1 MRPGRQRA
9 AVVAALL
16 LFVQALPA
24 RAEDVDEKQ
33 ADVQQKL
40 ATERANLA
48 LLRSKRLS
56 VLELLELMEKLS
68 QVSTARAKAVDGQI
82 KTLRKRIEVAERI
95 QAVADRTLSM
105 QLSRLAPRLTVMYR
119 VLRRNPLESL
129 LSAEDFAVLMWRARA
144 MTRLLDSDLR
154 LLAEVRQAVEFQQ
167 RSVRE
172 LTQLTSVLDGQLAK
186 LQAESV
192 RAARHKGQLAL
203 MVNTIG
209 AQAVE
214 SARVIHELEVAERE
228 LADLI
233 AGMQE
238 STTTGFGALKGHL
251 ALPAEGAIEVGFGK
265 QVNPRFNTVT
275 VQKGLDIRAPEG
287 APVTAV
293 APGKVV
299 YAGWLR
305 GYGNLLVLDHG
316 GGYHSLVAHLAEL
329 GKAVGD
335 GVQRGELLG
344 TVGDTGSLKG
354 AYLYFELRKRG
365 QAVDPAPWLAKRK

>member
-1 MRPGRQRA
+1 M
-9 AVVAALL
+9 VAALL

>member
-40 ATERANLA
+40 AAERANLA

-68 QVSTARAKAVDGQI
+68 QVSSARAKAVDGQI
-82 KTLRKRIEVAERI
+82 RILRKRIEVAERI
-95 QAVADRTLSM
+95 QAVADRALST
-105 QLSRLAPRLTVMYR
+105 QLARLAPRLTVMYR

-129 LSAEDFAVLMWRARA
+129 LSADDFAVLMWRARA

-238 STTTGFGALKGHL
+238 STTTGFGALKGQL

-335 GVQRGELLG
+335 PVQRGELLG